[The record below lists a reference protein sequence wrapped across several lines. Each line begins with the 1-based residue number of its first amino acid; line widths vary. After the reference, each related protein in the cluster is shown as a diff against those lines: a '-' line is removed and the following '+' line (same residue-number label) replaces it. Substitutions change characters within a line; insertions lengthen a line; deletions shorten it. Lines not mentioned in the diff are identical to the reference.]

1 MPGFGPWNTS
11 SSLNAL
17 FPKYADQEETLTKLS
32 DAISDLEDGS
42 TLTVTHQVIG
52 IADTGLSVGSG
63 DLLRLYSL

>member
-1 MPGFGPWNTS
+1 MDRG
-11 SSLNAL
+11 
-17 FPKYADQEETLTKLS
+17 ETLTKLS
-32 DAISDLEDGS
+32 DAISDLEDGA